1 VPAPPPPFLA
11 GIGRRVAERID
22 TLLAAEQERWGAVD
36 ADLVEPYAALRALV
50 AGGGKRLRPAFC
62 HWGWVGAGGDPGDPR
77 IVDAGAALE
86 LLHTFALIHDDIID
100 GSARRHGGPCLHV
113 GFARQH
119 SEMGWHGDAGRF
131 GEGAAMLIGDVAFVY
146 ADRLLRGAPADALDV
161 FDELRIEVNVGQYL
175 DVLGTATRPA
185 STAQAHTICVY
196 KSGKYTIERP
206 LHLGAALAGRLDE
219 LAKPYSAYGVP
230 LGEAFQLRDDL
241 LGAFGDADLLGKSVG
256 EDLREGKPTALFA
269 IARGRASGPD
279 AALLDRCYGRRDL
292 TAAEISAV
300 QEVLTATGARAQ
312 VEASVGALTDTALAA
327 LADAP
332 VTAEARAAL
341 TALARF
347 VSGRE
352 F

>member
-1 VPAPPPPFLA
+1 MPAPPPPFLA

-22 TLLAAEQERWGAVD
+22 TLLAAEQERWGVVD

-269 IARGRASGPD
+269 IARGGASGPD

-292 TAAEISAV
+292 TDA
-300 QEVLTATGARAQ
+300 
-312 VEASVGALTDTALAA
+312 ALAA
-327 LADAP
+327 LAEAP
-332 VTAEARAAL
+332 VTGEAREAL

>member
-1 VPAPPPPFLA
+1 
-11 GIGRRVAERID
+11 
-22 TLLAAEQERWGAVD
+22 
-36 ADLVEPYAALRALV
+36 
-50 AGGGKRLRPAFC
+50 
-62 HWGWVGAGGDPGDPR
+62 
-77 IVDAGAALE
+77 
-86 LLHTFALIHDDIID
+86 
-100 GSARRHGGPCLHV
+100 
-113 GFARQH
+113 
-119 SEMGWHGDAGRF
+119 M
-131 GEGAAMLIGDVAFVY
+131 
-146 ADRLLRGAPADALDV
+146 
-161 FDELRIEVNVGQYL
+161 GQYL
-175 DVLGTATRPA
+175 DLVGTASQRA
-185 STAQAHTICVY
+185 SEAQARTICVY

-269 IARGRASGPD
+269 IARGGASGPD

-292 TAAEISAV
+292 TDAEITAV
-300 QEVLTATGARAQ
+300 QDVLTATGARAQ
-312 VEASVGALTDTALAA
+312 VEASVAALTDAALAA
-327 LADAP
+327 LAEAP
-332 VTAEARAAL
+332 VTGEAREAL